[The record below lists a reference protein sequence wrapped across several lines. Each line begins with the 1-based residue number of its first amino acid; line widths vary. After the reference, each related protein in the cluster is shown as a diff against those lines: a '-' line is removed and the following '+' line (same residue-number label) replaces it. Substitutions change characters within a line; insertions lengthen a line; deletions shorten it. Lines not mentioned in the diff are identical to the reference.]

1 MSMKAEITITSTIMN
16 STLIRAAM
24 GSLLLG
30 GFLHSLAQEFI
41 QDLGNS
47 TVVAEQSTETILD
60 GLREDEVLKAEK
72 LDRKISTTIA
82 ETIKNEPDIAI
93 RSMGPAA
100 ARPVIKGL
108 SGSHVVITED
118 GSFCGDMSA
127 TSPDHAVASEVLT
140 AHKLH
145 ITRGP
150 QILTQSFATAGGVIQ
165 VEHNDIPFEIA
176 TARTFSTND
185 SLHHDSSTGDT
196 STRDSAPSD
205 PSSRNT
211 NNTQIHGYIADYAES
226 GQPGF
231 ATVVGVNGNIHR
243 LSLKGE
249 LSARNMGDMQTPNG
263 NLKNTDIQNKSIAVG
278 AAYSFERFKFGASF
292 RTFSSNYGIPGGFI
306 GGHPNGVDIELSKR
320 DLTLRGL
327 YLPAPKSSDTLSVTF
342 RLNQYHHTEYETKE
356 YVGAEFAVNQEN
368 VHIEKFIA
376 QSGPF
381 FGIHFGG
388 EFDARSIE
396 MGGYV
401 FTPPTNSYATSLFS
415 VASLNGW
422 RDGLEITL
430 SARLGGAFFRPQE
443 SIVAD
448 KDVIED
454 RYFTLWAIAAE
465 FSQRVAPGKFL
476 TLDIFRTTRA
486 PTIEELYNQGPHL
499 AAYTYERGN
508 HKLEAESGYGA
519 ELEYRDYGEIINW
532 RAAVHSTWFLNY
544 LAPRATGDTNW
555 SQILPIYQVSGDDAL
570 LMGASAS
577 VETVAEIGFY
587 AQAGAS
593 YVCGFYQNEN
603 WSDMPQIPPF
613 KFHGEVAYVW
623 THVRAGINT
632 EFALAQNRLDRYE
645 QRTPG
650 FVTFGASLEFHWS
663 LTLARY
669 SIVLRGDNLFNADVR
684 NHLSRLKSVMLEKGR
699 NVSILAKAEF

>member
-1 MSMKAEITITSTIMN
+1 MKTS
-16 STLIRAAM
+16 LFRAAM
-24 GSLLLG
+24 GSLLCG
-30 GFLHSLAQEFI
+30 GFLHFSYAQEFV

-47 TVVAEQSTETILD
+47 TIVAEQATETILD
-60 GLREDEVLKAEK
+60 GLRKDEELQAEK

-108 SGSHVVITED
+108 SGSHVAITED

-140 AHKLH
+140 AHKLN
-145 ITRGP
+145 IVRGP
-150 QILTQSFATAGGVIQ
+150 RILSESFATAGGVIH
-165 VEHNDIPFEIA
+165 VNHEDIPFDTA
-176 TARTFSTND
+176 TSRD
-185 SLHHDSSTGDT
+185 SLSSN
-196 STRDSAPSD
+196 SQTRDSSN
-205 PSSRNT
+205 S
-211 NNTQIHGYIADYAES
+211 QFHGYVTGYAES

-231 ATVVGVNGNIHR
+231 ATVVGANANIHG
-243 LSLKGE
+243 LTLKGE
-249 LSARNMGDMQTPNG
+249 LSARNMGDMRTPDG
-263 NLKNTDIQNKSIAVG
+263 DLKNTDIENKSFAVG
-278 AAYSFERFKFGASF
+278 AAYNFERFKLGASF
-292 RTFSSNYGIPGGFI
+292 RNFNSTYGIPGGFI
-306 GGHPNGVDIELSKR
+306 GGHPNGVDIDLFKR

-327 YLPAPKSSDTLSVTF
+327 YLPAQKSSDTLSVTF
-342 RLNQYHHTEYETKE
+342 RFNQYHHTEYETKE
-356 YVGAEFAVNQEN
+356 YVGAEFAVNQAN
-368 VHIEKFIA
+368 LRVEKFIA

-388 EFDARSIE
+388 ELDTRSIE

-401 FTPPTNSYATSLFS
+401 FTPPTNSYSASLFS

-430 SARLGGAFFRPQE
+430 SARLGGTFFRPQE
-443 SIVAD
+443 SVVAD
-448 KDVIED
+448 KEAIED
-454 RYFTLWAIAAE
+454 RNFALWAIAAE

-476 TLDIFRTTRA
+476 TLNVFRTTRA

-508 HKLEAESGYGA
+508 HKLDAESGYGA
-519 ELEYRDYGEIINW
+519 ELEFRDYGEIINW
-532 RAAVHSTWFLNY
+532 RAAIHSTWFLNH

-570 LMGASAS
+570 LMGGSAS
-577 VETVAEIGFY
+577 VELPAKQGFY

-613 KFHGEVAYVW
+613 KFHGEIAYLW
-623 THVRAGINT
+623 AHIRAGINT
-632 EFALAQNRLDRYE
+632 EFALAQNRVDRYE
-645 QRTPG
+645 ERTPG
-650 FVTFGASLEFHWS
+650 YVTFGASLEFHWS
-663 LTLARY
+663 LALAHY
-669 SIVLRGDNLFNADVR
+669 SIILRGENLFDADVR
-684 NHLSRLKSVMLEKGR
+684 NHLSRLKSVMPEKGR
-699 NVSILAKAEF
+699 NLSLLAKAEF

>member
-1 MSMKAEITITSTIMN
+1 MKTS
-16 STLIRAAM
+16 LFRAAT

-30 GFLHSLAQEFI
+30 GFLHFSFAQEFI

-47 TVVAEQSTETILD
+47 TIEAEKSTETILD
-60 GLREDEVLKAEK
+60 GLRKDDELQAEK

-82 ETIKNEPDIAI
+82 ETIKNEPDIAL

-108 SGSHVVITED
+108 SGSHVTLTED

-140 AHKLH
+140 VHKLR
-145 ITRGP
+145 IVRGP
-150 QILTQSFATAGGVIQ
+150 QILAQSFATAGGVIQ
-165 VEHNDIPFEIA
+165 VEHNDIPFENSDV
-176 TARTFSTND
+176 R
-185 SLHHDSSTGDT
+185 DSSHL
-196 STRDSAPSD
+196 DSI
-205 PSSRNT
+205 RNI
-211 NNTQIHGYIADYAES
+211 QIHGYIADNAES

-231 ATVVGVNGNIHR
+231 ATVLGAKVNIHR

-249 LSARNMGDMQTPNG
+249 FSARNMSDMETSKG
-263 NLKNTDIQNKSIAVG
+263 TLKNTDIENRSIAVG
-278 AAYSFERFKFGASF
+278 TAYSFERFKLGASF
-292 RTFSSNYGIPGGFI
+292 RSFNSNYGIPGGFI
-306 GGHPNGVDIELSKR
+306 GGHPNGVDIDLFKR
-320 DLTLRGL
+320 DLTLQGM
-327 YLPAPKSSDTLSVTF
+327 YIPASRPDTLNVIF
-342 RLNQYHHTEYETKE
+342 RFNQYHHTEYETKD
-356 YVGAEFAVNQEN
+356 YVGAEFAVNQAN
-368 VHIEKFIA
+368 MRIEKFIA

-388 EFDARSIE
+388 EFDIRSVE

-401 FTPPTNSYATSLFS
+401 FTPPTNSYAASLFS
-415 VASLNGW
+415 IASLNGW

-430 SARLGGAFFRPQE
+430 SARLGGAFFKPQE

-448 KDVIED
+448 KGAIED
-454 RYFTLWAIAAE
+454 RNFALWAIAAE

-476 TLDIFRTTRA
+476 TLDVFRTTRA

-508 HKLEAESGYGA
+508 HKLDAESGYGA
-519 ELEYRDYGEIINW
+519 ELEFRDYGEIINW
-532 RAAVHSTWFLNY
+532 RAAVHSTWFLNH

-555 SQILPIYQVSGDDAL
+555 SQILPIYQVSGDEAL
-570 LMGASAS
+570 LIGGSAS
-577 VETVAEIGFY
+577 IELPAEQGFY

-613 KFHGEVAYVW
+613 KFHGEIAYLW

-632 EFALAQNRLDRYE
+632 EFALAQNRVDRYE

-650 FVTFGASLEFHWS
+650 YTTFGVSLEFHWA
-663 LTLARY
+663 LTLAHY

-684 NHLSRLKSVMLEKGR
+684 NHLSRLKSVMPEKGR
-699 NVSILAKAEF
+699 NISFLAKAEF

>member
-1 MSMKAEITITSTIMN
+1 MKTS
-16 STLIRAAM
+16 LFRAAT

-30 GFLHSLAQEFI
+30 GFLHFSFAQEFI

-60 GLREDEVLKAEK
+60 GLRQDEDLQAEK

-108 SGSHVVITED
+108 SGSHVTLTED

-140 AHKLH
+140 AHKLR
-145 ITRGP
+145 IVRGP
-150 QILTQSFATAGGVIQ
+150 RILSQSFATAGGVIQ
-165 VEHNDIPFEIA
+165 VEHNDIPFE
-176 TARTFSTND
+176 
-185 SLHHDSSTGDT
+185 DT
-196 STRDSAPSD
+196 LF
-205 PSSRNT
+205 
-211 NNTQIHGYIADYAES
+211 HGYIADYAES

-231 ATVVGVNGNIHR
+231 ATVISANGNIQK

-249 LSARNMGDMQTPNG
+249 ISARNMGDMKTSNG
-263 NLKNTDIQNKSIAVG
+263 DLKNTDIENKGFAVG
-278 AAYSFERFKFGASF
+278 AAYSFERFKIGASF
-292 RTFSSNYGIPGGFI
+292 RSFNSNYGIPGGFI
-306 GGHPNGVDIELSKR
+306 GGHPNGVDIDLFKR
-320 DLTLRGL
+320 DLTLRGH
-327 YLPAPKSSDTLSVTF
+327 YLPAQKSSDTLSVTF
-342 RLNQYHHTEYETKE
+342 RLNQYHHTEYETKD

-368 VHIEKFIA
+368 VRIEKFIA

-388 EFDARSIE
+388 EFDIRSIE

-401 FTPPTNSYATSLFS
+401 FTPPTNSYSTSLFS

-422 RDGLEITL
+422 DGLEITL
-430 SARLGGAFFRPQE
+430 SARLGGAFFRPRE
-443 SIVAD
+443 SVVAD
-448 KDVIED
+448 KDAIED
-454 RYFTLWAIAAE
+454 RNFALWAIAAE

-476 TLDIFRTTRA
+476 TLNIFRTTRA

-508 HKLEAESGYGA
+508 HKLDAESGYGT
-519 ELEYRDYGEIINW
+519 ELEFRDYGDIINW
-532 RAAVHSTWFLNY
+532 RAAVHSTWFLNH

-555 SQILPIYQVSGDDAL
+555 SQILPIYQVSGDNAL

-577 VETVAEIGFY
+577 VELPAEQGFY

-593 YVCGFYQNEN
+593 YVCGFYQNED

-613 KFHGEVAYVW
+613 KFHGEIAYLW
-623 THVRAGINT
+623 THVRVGANT
-632 EFALAQNRLDRYE
+632 EIAAPQNRVDRYE
-645 QRTPG
+645 ERTPG
-650 FVTFGASLEFHWS
+650 YATFGASLEFHWS
-663 LTLARY
+663 LTLAHY
-669 SIVLRGDNLFNADVR
+669 SIVLRGDNLFDADVR
-684 NHLSRLKSVMLEKGR
+684 NHLSRLKSVMPEKGR
-699 NVSILAKAEF
+699 NFSILAKAEF

>member
-1 MSMKAEITITSTIMN
+1 MKTS
-16 STLIRAAM
+16 LFRAAM
-24 GSLLLG
+24 GSLLCG
-30 GFLHSLAQEFI
+30 GFLHFSLAQEFI

-47 TVVAEQSTETILD
+47 TIVAEQSTETILD
-60 GLREDEVLKAEK
+60 GLRKDEELQAEK
-72 LDRKISTTIA
+72 LDRRISTTIA

-108 SGSHVVITED
+108 SGSHVAITED

-140 AHKLH
+140 AHKLN
-145 ITRGP
+145 IVRGP
-150 QILTQSFATAGGVIQ
+150 KILSESFATAGGVIQ
-165 VEHNDIPFEIA
+165 VNHQDIPFE
-176 TARTFSTND
+176 
-185 SLHHDSSTGDT
+185 DT
-196 STRDSAPSD
+196 LF
-205 PSSRNT
+205 
-211 NNTQIHGYIADYAES
+211 HGYVTGYAES

-231 ATVVGVNGNIHR
+231 ATVVGTNANIHG

-263 NLKNTDIQNKSIAVG
+263 DLKNTDIQNKSFAVG
-278 AAYSFERFKFGASF
+278 AAYSFERFKLGASF
-292 RTFSSNYGIPGGFI
+292 RNFNSNYGIPGGFI
-306 GGHPNGVDIELSKR
+306 GGHPNGVDIDLFKR

-327 YLPAPKSSDTLSVTF
+327 YLPAQKSSDTLSVTF

-368 VHIEKFIA
+368 IRVEKFIA

-388 EFDARSIE
+388 DFDMRSVE

-401 FTPPTNSYATSLFS
+401 FTPPTNSYAASLFS

-422 RDGLEITL
+422 RDGMEITL

-448 KDVIED
+448 KDAIED
-454 RYFTLWAIAAE
+454 RNFALWAIAAE

-476 TLDIFRTTRA
+476 TLNVFRTTRA

-519 ELEYRDYGEIINW
+519 ELEFRDYGEVINW
-532 RAAVHSTWFLNY
+532 RAAVHSTWFLNH

-577 VETVAEIGFY
+577 VELPADQGFY

-613 KFHGEVAYVW
+613 KFHGEIAYLW
-623 THVRAGINT
+623 AYVRAGLNA
-632 EFALAQNRLDRYE
+632 EFALPQNRVHRYE
-645 QRTPG
+645 ERTPG
-650 FVTFGASLEFHWS
+650 YATLGASLEFHWS
-663 LTLARY
+663 LAFARY
-669 SIVLRGDNLFNADVR
+669 SIILRGENLFDADVR
-684 NHLSRLKSVMLEKGR
+684 NHLSRLKSVMPEKGR
-699 NVSILAKAEF
+699 NLSLLAKAEF

>member
-1 MSMKAEITITSTIMN
+1 MKTS
-16 STLIRAAM
+16 LFRAAT

-30 GFLHSLAQEFI
+30 GFLHFSFAQEFI

-47 TVVAEQSTETILD
+47 TIVAEQSTETILD
-60 GLREDEVLKAEK
+60 GLRKDDELQADK
-72 LDRKISTTIA
+72 LDRKIFTTIA

-108 SGSHVVITED
+108 SGSHVTLTED

-140 AHKLH
+140 AHKLNV
-145 ITRGP
+145 IRGP
-150 QILTQSFATAGGVIQ
+150 QILSHSFAAAGGVIQ

-176 TARTFSTND
+176 IFR
-185 SLHHDSSTGDT
+185 DSSSSD
-196 STRDSAPSD
+196 SQARDSSN
-205 PSSRNT
+205 S
-211 NNTQIHGYIADYAES
+211 QFHGYITDYAES

-231 ATVVGVNGNIHR
+231 ATTVGASANIHG

-249 LSARNMGDMQTPNG
+249 AYARHMGDMKTPDG
-263 NLKNTDIQNKSIAVG
+263 DLKNTDIENKGFAIG
-278 AAYSFERFKFGASF
+278 AAYSFERFKLGASF
-292 RTFSSNYGIPGGFI
+292 RNFNSTYGIPGGFI
-306 GGHPNGVDIELSKR
+306 GGHPNGVDIDLFKR

-327 YLPAPKSSDTLSVTF
+327 YLPAQKSSDTLSVTF

-356 YVGAEFAVNQEN
+356 YVGAEFAVNQAN
-368 VHIEKFIA
+368 LRVEKLIA
-376 QSGPF
+376 QGGPF
-381 FGIHFGG
+381 FGIHFGA
-388 EFDARSIE
+388 ELDARSIE

-401 FTPPTNSYATSLFS
+401 FTPPTNSYAASLFS

-430 SARLGGAFFRPQE
+430 SARFGGAFFKPSE
-443 SIVAD
+443 SVVAD
-448 KDVIED
+448 KDAIED
-454 RYFTLWAIAAE
+454 RNFALWAIAAE

-508 HKLEAESGYGA
+508 HKLDAESGYGA
-519 ELEYRDYGEIINW
+519 ELEFRNYGEIINW
-532 RAAVHSTWFLNY
+532 RAAVHSTWFLNH

-555 SQILPIYQVSGDDAL
+555 SQILPIYQVSGDEAF

-577 VETVAEIGFY
+577 IELPAEQGFY

-613 KFHGEVAYVW
+613 KFHGEIAYLW
-623 THVRAGINT
+623 SHVRAGFNT
-632 EFALAQNRLDRYE
+632 EFALAQNRVDRYE
-645 QRTPG
+645 ERTPG
-650 FVTFGASLEFHWS
+650 YVTFGASLEFHWS
-663 LTLARY
+663 LALAHY
-669 SIVLRGDNLFNADVR
+669 SIILRGDNLFNADLR
-684 NHLSRLKSVMLEKGR
+684 NHLSRLKSVMPEKGR
-699 NVSILAKAEF
+699 NLSILAKAEF

>member
-1 MSMKAEITITSTIMN
+1 MKIS
-16 STLIRAAM
+16 LIRAAM

-30 GFLHSLAQEFI
+30 GFLHFSFAQEFV

-47 TVVAEQSTETILD
+47 TIVAEQSTETILD
-60 GLREDEVLKAEK
+60 GLREDEVLKTEK

-82 ETIKNEPDIAI
+82 ETIKNEPDIAF

-140 AHKLH
+140 AHKLR

-176 TARTFSTND
+176 RSQGMAVTTAANQDAPTQ
-185 SLHHDSSTGDT
+185 
-196 STRDSAPSD
+196 SAAVS
-205 PSSRNT
+205 
-211 NNTQIHGYIADYAES
+211 NTQIHGYIADYAES
-226 GQPGF
+226 SQPGF

-249 LSARNMGDMQTPNG
+249 LSTRNMGDMKTPKG
-263 NLKNTDIQNKSIAVG
+263 SLKNTEIENKSIAVG
-278 AAYSFERFKFGASF
+278 AAYTFERFNFGASF

-327 YLPAPKSSDTLSVTF
+327 YLPAQKSSDTLSVTF

-368 VHIEKFIA
+368 VRIEKFIA

-381 FGIHFGG
+381 FGIHIGG
-388 EFDARSIE
+388 EFDIRSIE

-401 FTPPTNSYATSLFS
+401 FTPPTNSYAASLFS
-415 VASLNGW
+415 VTSLNGW

-448 KDVIED
+448 KDAIDD
-454 RYFTLWAIAAE
+454 RNFALWAIAAE
-465 FSQRVAPGKFL
+465 FSQRVAPGKFF
-476 TLDIFRTTRA
+476 TLNVFRTTRA

-508 HKLEAESGYGA
+508 HKLDAESGYGT
-519 ELEYRDYGEIINW
+519 ELEFRDYGEIINW
-532 RAAVHSTWFLNY
+532 RAAVHSTWFFNY

-555 SQILPIYQVSGDDAL
+555 SQILPVYQVSGDNAL

-577 VETVAEIGFY
+577 VETVAETGFY

-613 KFHGEVAYVW
+613 KFHGEFAYVW

-650 FVTFGASLEFHWS
+650 FVTFGASLEFHWP
-663 LTLARY
+663 LTLAHY

-684 NHLSRLKSVMLEKGR
+684 NHLSRLKSVMPEKGR

>member
-1 MSMKAEITITSTIMN
+1 MKIS
-16 STLIRAAM
+16 LFRAAM
-24 GSLLLG
+24 GSLLCG
-30 GFLHSLAQEFI
+30 GFLHSFAQEFI

-47 TVVAEQSTETILD
+47 TIVAEQSTETILD
-60 GLREDEVLKAEK
+60 GLRKDEELQAEK
-72 LDRKISTTIA
+72 FDRKISTTIA

-108 SGSHVVITED
+108 SGSHVAITED

-145 ITRGP
+145 IVRGP
-150 QILTQSFATAGGVIQ
+150 QILNHSFATAGGVIQ
-165 VEHNDIPFEIA
+165 VSHQDIPFD
-176 TARTFSTND
+176 D
-185 SLHHDSSTGDT
+185 SLF
-196 STRDSAPSD
+196 
-205 PSSRNT
+205 
-211 NNTQIHGYIADYAES
+211 HGYITDYAES

-249 LSARNMGDMQTPNG
+249 LSARNMGDMKTPNG
-263 NLKNTDIQNKSIAVG
+263 TLKNTDIQNKSIAVG

-292 RTFSSNYGIPGGFI
+292 RSFNSDYGIPGGFI

-320 DLTLRGL
+320 DLTLQGL
-327 YLPAPKSSDTLSVTF
+327 YIPTTRPDTLSVTL
-342 RLNQYHHTEYETKE
+342 RLNQYHHTEYETKQ

-368 VHIEKFIA
+368 IRIEKFIA

-381 FGIHFGG
+381 FGIHIGG
-388 EFDARSIE
+388 EFDIRSIE

-401 FTPPTNSYATSLFS
+401 FTPPTNSYAASLFS

-422 RDGLEITL
+422 WDGLEITL

-448 KDVIED
+448 KDAIED
-454 RYFTLWAIAAE
+454 RNFALWAIAAE

-476 TLDIFRTTRA
+476 ALDVFRTTRA

-508 HKLEAESGYGA
+508 HKLDAESGYGT
-519 ELEYRDYGEIINW
+519 ELEFRDYGEIINW

-577 VETVAEIGFY
+577 VETSAEQGFY

-650 FVTFGASLEFHWS
+650 FVTFGASLEFHWP
-663 LTLARY
+663 LTLAHY

-684 NHLSRLKSVMLEKGR
+684 NHLSRLKSVMPEKGR

>member
-1 MSMKAEITITSTIMN
+1 MKTS
-16 STLIRAAM
+16 LFRAVM
-24 GSLLLG
+24 GSLLCG
-30 GFLHSLAQEFI
+30 GFLHFSFAQEFV

-47 TVVAEQSTETILD
+47 TIVAEQSTETVLD
-60 GLREDEVLKAEK
+60 GLRKDEDLQAEK

-108 SGSHVVITED
+108 SGSHVTLTED

-140 AHKLH
+140 AHKLN
-145 ITRGP
+145 IVRGP
-150 QILTQSFATAGGVIQ
+150 RILSESFATAGGVIHVNHQ
-165 VEHNDIPFEIA
+165 DIPFD
-176 TARTFSTND
+176 D
-185 SLHHDSSTGDT
+185 SLF
-196 STRDSAPSD
+196 
-205 PSSRNT
+205 
-211 NNTQIHGYIADYAES
+211 HGYVTGYAES

-231 ATVVGVNGNIHR
+231 ATVVGANANVHG

-249 LSARNMGDMQTPNG
+249 LSARNMGDMKTPDG
-263 NLKNTDIQNKSIAVG
+263 DLKNTDIENKSFAIG
-278 AAYSFERFKFGASF
+278 AAYSFNRFKLGASF
-292 RTFSSNYGIPGGFI
+292 RNFDSKYGIPGGFI
-306 GGHPNGVDIELSKR
+306 GGHPNGVDIDLFKR

-327 YLPAPKSSDTLSVTF
+327 YIPAQKSSDTLSVTF
-342 RLNQYHHTEYETKE
+342 RFNQYHHTEYETKD

-368 VHIEKFIA
+368 VRIEKFIA
-376 QSGPF
+376 NSGPF

-388 EFDARSIE
+388 EFDMRSIE

-401 FTPPTNSYATSLFS
+401 FTPPTNSYSASLFS

-422 RDGLEITL
+422 WSGMEITL

-443 SIVAD
+443 SVVAD
-448 KDVIED
+448 KGTVEN
-454 RYFTLWAIAAE
+454 RNFALWAIGAE

-476 TLDIFRTTRA
+476 TFDVFRTTRA

-508 HKLEAESGYGA
+508 HKLDAENGYGA
-519 ELEYRDYGEIINW
+519 ELEFRNYGEIINW
-532 RAAVHSTWFLNY
+532 RAAIHSTWFLNH

-570 LMGASAS
+570 LMGGSAS
-577 VETVAEIGFY
+577 VELPTDQGFY

-613 KFHGEVAYVW
+613 KFHGEVAYLW
-623 THVRAGINT
+623 THVRAGIHT
-632 EFALAQNRLDRYE
+632 EFALAQNRVDHYE
-645 QRTPG
+645 ERTPG
-650 FVTFGASLEFHWS
+650 YVTFGASLEFHWS
-663 LTLARY
+663 LALAHY
-669 SIVLRGDNLFNADVR
+669 SIILRGENLFDADVR
-684 NHLSRLKSVMLEKGR
+684 NHLSRLKSVMPEKGR
-699 NVSILAKAEF
+699 NISILAKAEF

>member
-1 MSMKAEITITSTIMN
+1 MQTSARSRKTKMKTS
-16 STLIRAAM
+16 LFRAAM
-24 GSLLLG
+24 GSLLCG
-30 GFLHSLAQEFI
+30 GFLHFSLAQEFI

-47 TVVAEQSTETILD
+47 TIVAEQSTETILD
-60 GLREDEVLKAEK
+60 GLRKDEELQAEK
-72 LDRKISTTIA
+72 LDRRISTTIA

-108 SGSHVVITED
+108 SGSHVAITED

-140 AHKLH
+140 AHKLNVV
-145 ITRGP
+145 RGP
-150 QILTQSFATAGGVIQ
+150 KILSESFATAGGVIQ
-165 VEHNDIPFEIA
+165 VNHQDIPFE
-176 TARTFSTND
+176 
-185 SLHHDSSTGDT
+185 DT
-196 STRDSAPSD
+196 LF
-205 PSSRNT
+205 
-211 NNTQIHGYIADYAES
+211 HGYVTGYAES

-231 ATVVGVNGNIHR
+231 ATVVGTNANIHG
-243 LSLKGE
+243 LLLKGE

-263 NLKNTDIQNKSIAVG
+263 DLKNTDIQNKSFAVG
-278 AAYSFERFKFGASF
+278 AAYSFERFKLGASF
-292 RTFSSNYGIPGGFI
+292 RNFNSTYGIPGGFI
-306 GGHPNGVDIELSKR
+306 GGHPNGVDIDLSKR
-320 DLTLRGL
+320 DLTIRGL
-327 YLPAPKSSDTLSVTF
+327 YLSAQKSSDTLSITF
-342 RLNQYHHTEYETKE
+342 RLNQYHHTEYEAKE

-368 VHIEKFIA
+368 VRIEKFIA

-388 EFDARSIE
+388 EFDMRSVE

-401 FTPPTNSYATSLFS
+401 FTPPTNSYAASLFS

-422 RDGLEITL
+422 WDGMEITL

-448 KDVIED
+448 KDAIED
-454 RYFTLWAIAAE
+454 RNFALWAIAAE

-476 TLDIFRTTRA
+476 TLDVFRTTRA

-508 HKLEAESGYGA
+508 HKLNAESGYGA
-519 ELEYRDYGEIINW
+519 EIEFRDYGEIINW
-532 RAAVHSTWFLNY
+532 RAAVHSTWFLNH

-555 SQILPIYQVSGDDAL
+555 SQILPIYQVSGDNAL

-577 VETVAEIGFY
+577 VELPTEQGFY

-593 YVCGFYQNEN
+593 FVCGFYQNED

-613 KFHGEVAYVW
+613 KFHGEIAYLW
-623 THVRAGINT
+623 THVRAGINA
-632 EFALAQNRLDRYE
+632 EFALAQNRTDRYE
-645 QRTPG
+645 ERTPG
-650 FVTFGASLEFHWS
+650 YVTFGTSLEFHWS
-663 LTLARY
+663 LALARY
-669 SIVLRGDNLFNADVR
+669 SIILHGDNLFDADVR
-684 NHLSRLKSVMLEKGR
+684 NHLSRLKSVIPEKGR
-699 NVSILAKAEF
+699 NLSILAKAEF

>member
-1 MSMKAEITITSTIMN
+1 MKTS
-16 STLIRAAM
+16 LFRAAM
-24 GSLLLG
+24 GSLLCG
-30 GFLHSLAQEFI
+30 GFLHFSYAQEFV

-47 TVVAEQSTETILD
+47 TIVAEQATETILD
-60 GLREDEVLKAEK
+60 GLRKDEELQAEK

-108 SGSHVVITED
+108 SGSHVAITED

-140 AHKLH
+140 AHKLN
-145 ITRGP
+145 IVRGP
-150 QILTQSFATAGGVIQ
+150 RILSESFATAGGVIH
-165 VEHNDIPFEIA
+165 VNHEDIPFDTA
-176 TARTFSTND
+176 TSRD
-185 SLHHDSSTGDT
+185 SLSSDSQ
-196 STRDSAPSD
+196 TRDSSN
-205 PSSRNT
+205 S
-211 NNTQIHGYIADYAES
+211 QFHGYVTGYAES

-231 ATVVGVNGNIHR
+231 ATVVGANANIHG
-243 LSLKGE
+243 LTLKGE
-249 LSARNMGDMQTPNG
+249 LSARNMGDMRTPDG
-263 NLKNTDIQNKSIAVG
+263 DLKNTDIENKSFAVG
-278 AAYSFERFKFGASF
+278 AAYNFERFKLGASF
-292 RTFSSNYGIPGGFI
+292 RNFNSTYGIPGGFI
-306 GGHPNGVDIELSKR
+306 GGHPNGVDIDLFKR

-327 YLPAPKSSDTLSVTF
+327 YLPAQKSSDTLSVTF
-342 RLNQYHHTEYETKE
+342 RFNQYHHTEYETKE
-356 YVGAEFAVNQEN
+356 YVGAEFAVNQAN
-368 VHIEKFIA
+368 LRVEKFIA

-388 EFDARSIE
+388 ELDTRSIE

-401 FTPPTNSYATSLFS
+401 FTPPTNSYSASLFS

-430 SARLGGAFFRPQE
+430 SARLGGTFFRPQE
-443 SIVAD
+443 SVVAD
-448 KDVIED
+448 KEAIED
-454 RYFTLWAIAAE
+454 RNFALWAIAAE

-476 TLDIFRTTRA
+476 TLNVFRTTRA

-508 HKLEAESGYGA
+508 HKLDAESGYGA
-519 ELEYRDYGEIINW
+519 ELEFRDYGEIINW
-532 RAAVHSTWFLNY
+532 RAAIHSTWFLNH

-570 LMGASAS
+570 LMGGSAS
-577 VETVAEIGFY
+577 VELPAKQGFY

-613 KFHGEVAYVW
+613 KFHGEIAYLW
-623 THVRAGINT
+623 AHVRAGINT
-632 EFALAQNRLDRYE
+632 EFALAQNRVDRYE
-645 QRTPG
+645 ERTPG
-650 FVTFGASLEFHWS
+650 YVTFGASLEFHWS
-663 LTLARY
+663 LALAHY
-669 SIVLRGDNLFNADVR
+669 SIILRGENLFDADVR
-684 NHLSRLKSVMLEKGR
+684 NHLSRLKSVMPEKGR
-699 NVSILAKAEF
+699 NLSLLAKAEF

>member
-1 MSMKAEITITSTIMN
+1 MTMMNTNITTSTIMN
-16 STLIRAAM
+16 NTLIRAVM
-24 GSLLLG
+24 GSLLCG
-30 GFLHSLAQEFI
+30 GFLHFSFAQEFV

-47 TVVAEQSTETILD
+47 TIVAEQSTETILD
-60 GLREDEVLKAEK
+60 GLRKDEDLQAEK
-72 LDRKISTTIA
+72 LDRKISSTIA

-108 SGSHVVITED
+108 SGSHVTLTED

-140 AHKLH
+140 AHKLN
-145 ITRGP
+145 IVRGP
-150 QILTQSFATAGGVIQ
+150 RILSESFATAGGVIHVNHQ
-165 VEHNDIPFEIA
+165 DIPFD
-176 TARTFSTND
+176 D
-185 SLHHDSSTGDT
+185 SLF
-196 STRDSAPSD
+196 
-205 PSSRNT
+205 
-211 NNTQIHGYIADYAES
+211 HGYVTGYAES

-231 ATVVGVNGNIHR
+231 ATVVGANANVHG

-249 LSARNMGDMQTPNG
+249 LSARNMGDMKTPDG
-263 NLKNTDIQNKSIAVG
+263 DLKNTDIENKSFAIG
-278 AAYSFERFKFGASF
+278 AAYSFNRFKLGASF
-292 RTFSSNYGIPGGFI
+292 RNFDSKYGIPGGFI
-306 GGHPNGVDIELSKR
+306 GGHPNGVDIDLFKR

-327 YLPAPKSSDTLSVTF
+327 YLPAQKSSDTLSVTF
-342 RLNQYHHTEYETKE
+342 RFNQYHHTEYETKD

-368 VHIEKFIA
+368 VRIEKFIA
-376 QSGPF
+376 NSGPF

-388 EFDARSIE
+388 EFDTRSIE

-401 FTPPTNSYATSLFS
+401 FTPPTNSYFASLFS

-422 RDGLEITL
+422 WSGMEITL

-443 SIVAD
+443 SVVAD
-448 KDVIED
+448 KGAVEN
-454 RYFTLWAIAAE
+454 RNFALWAIGAE

-476 TLDIFRTTRA
+476 TLDVFRTTRA

-508 HKLEAESGYGA
+508 HKLDAESGYGA
-519 ELEYRDYGEIINW
+519 ELEFRDYGEIINW
-532 RAAVHSTWFLNY
+532 RAAIHSTWFLNH

-570 LMGASAS
+570 LMGGNAS
-577 VETVAEIGFY
+577 VELPADQGFY

-613 KFHGEVAYVW
+613 KFHGEVAYLW
-623 THVRAGINT
+623 THVRAGIHT
-632 EFALAQNRLDRYE
+632 EFALAQNRVDHYE
-645 QRTPG
+645 ERTPG
-650 FVTFGASLEFHWS
+650 YVTFGASLEFHWS
-663 LTLARY
+663 LALAHY
-669 SIVLRGDNLFNADVR
+669 SIILRGENLFDADVR
-684 NHLSRLKSVMLEKGR
+684 NHLSRLKSVMPEKGR
-699 NVSILAKAEF
+699 NISILAKAEF

>member
-1 MSMKAEITITSTIMN
+1 MQTSARSRKTKMKIS
-16 STLIRAAM
+16 LFRAAM

-30 GFLHSLAQEFI
+30 GFLHSFAQEFI

-47 TVVAEQSTETILD
+47 TIVAEQSTETILD
-60 GLREDEVLKAEK
+60 GLRKDEELQAKK

-108 SGSHVVITED
+108 SGSHVTITED

-140 AHKLH
+140 AHKLRIVH
-145 ITRGP
+145 GP
-150 QILTQSFATAGGVIQ
+150 QILSHSFATAGGVIQ
-165 VEHNDIPFEIA
+165 VGHQDIPFD
-176 TARTFSTND
+176 D
-185 SLHHDSSTGDT
+185 SLF
-196 STRDSAPSD
+196 
-205 PSSRNT
+205 
-211 NNTQIHGYIADYAES
+211 HGYITDYAES

-231 ATVVGVNGNIHR
+231 TNVVGVNGNIHG

-249 LSARNMGDMQTPNG
+249 LSARNMGDMKTPNG
-263 NLKNTDIQNKSIAVG
+263 TLKNTDIQNKSIAVG

-292 RTFSSNYGIPGGFI
+292 RSFNSDYGIPGGFI

-320 DLTLRGL
+320 DLTLQGL
-327 YLPAPKSSDTLSVTF
+327 YIPATRPDTLNVTL
-342 RLNQYHHTEYETKE
+342 RLNQYHHTEYETKQ

-368 VHIEKFIA
+368 VRIEKFIA

-381 FGIHFGG
+381 FGIHIGG
-388 EFDARSIE
+388 EFDIRSIE

-401 FTPPTNSYATSLFS
+401 FTPPTNSYAASLFS

-448 KDVIED
+448 KDAIED
-454 RYFTLWAIAAE
+454 RNFALWAIAAE

-476 TLDIFRTTRA
+476 ALDLFRTTRA

-508 HKLEAESGYGA
+508 HKLDAESGYGA

-532 RAAVHSTWFLNY
+532 RAAVHSTWFLNH

-555 SQILPIYQVSGDDAL
+555 SQILPIYQVSGDNAL

-577 VETVAEIGFY
+577 IETTAETGFY

-613 KFHGEVAYVW
+613 HFHAEAAYIW
-623 THVRAGINT
+623 QHVRTGVNT
-632 EFALAQNRLDRYE
+632 ELALAQNRLDRYE

-650 FVTFGASLEFHWS
+650 YITFGALLEFHWS
-663 LTLARY
+663 FTLAHY
-669 SIVLRGDNLFNADVR
+669 SIVLRGDNLFNADMR
-684 NHLSRLKSVMLEKGR
+684 NHLSRLKSVMPEKGR
-699 NVSILAKAEF
+699 NMSILAKVEF

>member
-1 MSMKAEITITSTIMN
+1 MKTS
-16 STLIRAAM
+16 LFRAAM
-24 GSLLLG
+24 GSLLCG
-30 GFLHSLAQEFI
+30 GFLLFSYAQEFV

-47 TVVAEQSTETILD
+47 TIVAEQSTETILD
-60 GLREDEVLKAEK
+60 GLRKDEELQAEK

-108 SGSHVVITED
+108 SGSHVAISED

-140 AHKLH
+140 AHKLN
-145 ITRGP
+145 IVRGP
-150 QILTQSFATAGGVIQ
+150 RILSESFATAGGVIH
-165 VEHNDIPFEIA
+165 VNHNDIPFETA
-176 TARTFSTND
+176 TSRD
-185 SLHHDSSTGDT
+185 SLSSDSQ
-196 STRDSAPSD
+196 TRDS
-205 PSSRNT
+205 SS
-211 NNTQIHGYIADYAES
+211 TQFHGYVTGYAES

-231 ATVVGVNGNIHR
+231 ATVVGANANIHG
-243 LSLKGE
+243 LTLKGE
-249 LSARNMGDMQTPNG
+249 LSARNMSDMNTPDGD
-263 NLKNTDIQNKSIAVG
+263 LKNTDIQNKSLAVG
-278 AAYSFERFKFGASF
+278 AAYSFERFKLGASF
-292 RTFSSNYGIPGGFI
+292 RNFNSTYGIPGGFI
-306 GGHPNGVDIELSKR
+306 GGHPNGVDIDLFKR

-327 YLPAPKSSDTLSVTF
+327 YLPAQKSSDTLSVTF
-342 RLNQYHHTEYETKE
+342 RFNQYHHTEYETKE
-356 YVGAEFAVNQEN
+356 YVGAEFAVNQAN
-368 VHIEKFIA
+368 LRIEKFIA

-388 EFDARSIE
+388 ELDTRSIE

-401 FTPPTNSYATSLFS
+401 FTPPTNSYSASLFS

-443 SIVAD
+443 SVVAD
-448 KDVIED
+448 KEAIED
-454 RYFTLWAIAAE
+454 RNFALWAIAAE

-476 TLDIFRTTRA
+476 TLNVFRTTRA

-508 HKLEAESGYGA
+508 HKLDAESGYGA
-519 ELEYRDYGEIINW
+519 ELEFRDYGEIINW
-532 RAAVHSTWFLNY
+532 RAAVHSTWFLNH

-570 LMGASAS
+570 LMGGSAS
-577 VETVAEIGFY
+577 VELPTEHGFY

-613 KFHGEVAYVW
+613 KFHGEIAYLW
-623 THVRAGINT
+623 THVRAGFNT
-632 EFALAQNRLDRYE
+632 EFALAQNRVDHYE
-645 QRTPG
+645 ERTPG
-650 FVTFGASLEFHWS
+650 YVTFGASLEFHWS
-663 LTLARY
+663 LALAHY
-669 SIVLRGDNLFNADVR
+669 SIILRGENLFNADVR
-684 NHLSRLKSVMLEKGR
+684 NHLSRLKSVMPEKGR
-699 NVSILAKAEF
+699 NLSLLAKAEF

>member
-1 MSMKAEITITSTIMN
+1 MQTSARSRKTKMKIS
-16 STLIRAAM
+16 LFRAAM

-30 GFLHSLAQEFI
+30 GFLHSFAQEFI

-47 TVVAEQSTETILD
+47 TIVAEQSTETILD
-60 GLREDEVLKAEK
+60 GLRKDEELQAKK

-108 SGSHVVITED
+108 SGSHVTITED

-140 AHKLH
+140 AHKLRIVH
-145 ITRGP
+145 GP
-150 QILTQSFATAGGVIQ
+150 QILSHSFATAGGVIQ
-165 VEHNDIPFEIA
+165 VGHQDIPFD
-176 TARTFSTND
+176 D
-185 SLHHDSSTGDT
+185 SLF
-196 STRDSAPSD
+196 
-205 PSSRNT
+205 
-211 NNTQIHGYIADYAES
+211 HGYITDYAES

-231 ATVVGVNGNIHR
+231 TNVVGVNGNIHG

-249 LSARNMGDMQTPNG
+249 LSARNMGDMKTPNG
-263 NLKNTDIQNKSIAVG
+263 TLKNTDIQNKSIAVG

-292 RTFSSNYGIPGGFI
+292 RSFNSDYGIPGGFI

-320 DLTLRGL
+320 DLTLQGL
-327 YLPAPKSSDTLSVTF
+327 YIPATRPDTLNVTL
-342 RLNQYHHTEYETKE
+342 RLNQYHHTEYETKQ

-368 VHIEKFIA
+368 VRIEKFIA

-381 FGIHFGG
+381 FGIHIGG
-388 EFDARSIE
+388 EFDIRSIE

-401 FTPPTNSYATSLFS
+401 FTPPTNSYAASLFS

-448 KDVIED
+448 KDAIED
-454 RYFTLWAIAAE
+454 RNFALWAIAAE

-476 TLDIFRTTRA
+476 ALDLFRTTRA

-508 HKLEAESGYGA
+508 HKLDAESGYGA

-532 RAAVHSTWFLNY
+532 RAAVHSTWFLNH

-555 SQILPIYQVSGDDAL
+555 SQILPIYQVSGDNAL

-577 VETVAEIGFY
+577 IETTAETGFY

-613 KFHGEVAYVW
+613 KFHGEIAYLW
-623 THVRAGINT
+623 THVRAGLNA
-632 EFALAQNRLDRYE
+632 EFALPQNRVDRYE
-645 QRTPG
+645 ERTPG
-650 FVTFGASLEFHWS
+650 YATFGASLEFHWS
-663 LTLARY
+663 LALAHY
-669 SIVLRGDNLFNADVR
+669 SIILRSENLFNADVR
-684 NHLSRLKSVMLEKGR
+684 NHLSRLKSVMPEKGR
-699 NVSILAKAEF
+699 NVSLLAKAEF

>member
-1 MSMKAEITITSTIMN
+1 MKTS
-16 STLIRAAM
+16 LFRAAT

-30 GFLHSLAQEFI
+30 GFLHFSFAQEFI

-47 TVVAEQSTETILD
+47 TIEAEKSTETILD
-60 GLREDEVLKAEK
+60 GLRKDDELQAEK

-82 ETIKNEPDIAI
+82 ETIKNEPDIAL

-108 SGSHVVITED
+108 SGSHVTLTED

-140 AHKLH
+140 AHKLR
-145 ITRGP
+145 IVRGP
-150 QILTQSFATAGGVIQ
+150 QILAQSFATAGGVIQ

-176 TARTFSTND
+176 DVR
-185 SLHHDSSTGDT
+185 DSSHL
-196 STRDSAPSD
+196 DSI
-205 PSSRNT
+205 R
-211 NNTQIHGYIADYAES
+211 NTQIHSYIADYAES

-231 ATVVGVNGNIHR
+231 ATVLGANVNIHK

-249 LSARNMGDMQTPNG
+249 FSARNMSDMETSKG
-263 NLKNTDIQNKSIAVG
+263 TLKNTDIENRSIAIG
-278 AAYSFERFKFGASF
+278 TAYSFERFKLGASF
-292 RTFSSNYGIPGGFI
+292 RSFNSNYGIPGGFI
-306 GGHPNGVDIELSKR
+306 GGHPNGVDIDLFKR
-320 DLTLRGL
+320 DLTLQGM
-327 YLPAPKSSDTLSVTF
+327 YIPASRPDTLNVIF
-342 RLNQYHHTEYETKE
+342 RLNQYHHTEYETKD
-356 YVGAEFAVNQEN
+356 YVGAEFAVNQAN
-368 VHIEKFIA
+368 MRIEKFIA

-388 EFDARSIE
+388 EFDIRSVE

-401 FTPPTNSYATSLFS
+401 FTPPTNSYAASLFS
-415 VASLNGW
+415 IASLNGW
-422 RDGLEITL
+422 QDGLEITL
-430 SARLGGAFFRPQE
+430 SARLGGAFFKPQE

-448 KDVIED
+448 KGAIED
-454 RYFTLWAIAAE
+454 RNFALWAIAAE

-476 TLDIFRTTRA
+476 TLDVFRTSRA

-508 HKLEAESGYGA
+508 HKLDAESGYGA
-519 ELEYRDYGEIINW
+519 ELEFRDYGEIINW
-532 RAAVHSTWFLNY
+532 RAAVHSTWFLNH

-555 SQILPIYQVSGDDAL
+555 SQILPIYQVSGDEAL
-570 LMGASAS
+570 LIGGSAS
-577 VETVAEIGFY
+577 IELPAEQGFY

-613 KFHGEVAYVW
+613 KFHSEIAYLW

-632 EFALAQNRLDRYE
+632 EFALAQNRVDHYE

-650 FVTFGASLEFHWS
+650 YATFGASLEFHWA
-663 LTLARY
+663 LTLANY

-684 NHLSRLKSVMLEKGR
+684 NHLSRLKSVMPEKGR
-699 NVSILAKAEF
+699 NISILAKAEI

>member
-1 MSMKAEITITSTIMN
+1 MQTSARSRKTKMKIS
-16 STLIRAAM
+16 LFRAAM
-24 GSLLLG
+24 GSLLCG
-30 GFLHSLAQEFI
+30 GFLHFSLAQEFI
-41 QDLGNS
+41 QDLDNS
-47 TVVAEQSTETILD
+47 TIIAEQSTETILD
-60 GLREDEVLKAEK
+60 GLRKDEELQAEK

-108 SGSHVVITED
+108 SGSHVAITED

-140 AHKLH
+140 AHKLN
-145 ITRGP
+145 IVRGP
-150 QILTQSFATAGGVIQ
+150 RILSESFATAGGVIQ
-165 VEHNDIPFEIA
+165 VNHNDIPFETA
-176 TARTFSTND
+176 TVRAS
-185 SLHHDSSTGDT
+185 SSDSS
-196 STRDSAPSD
+196 SRDSSN
-205 PSSRNT
+205 S
-211 NNTQIHGYIADYAES
+211 QIHGYITGYAES

-231 ATVVGVNGNIHR
+231 ATVVGTNANIHG

-249 LSARNMGDMQTPNG
+249 LSARNMGDMKTPNG
-263 NLKNTDIQNKSIAVG
+263 DLKNTDIQNKSFAVG
-278 AAYSFERFKFGASF
+278 AAYSFERFKLGASF
-292 RTFSSNYGIPGGFI
+292 RNFNSTYGIPGGFI
-306 GGHPNGVDIELSKR
+306 GGHPNGVDIDLFKR

-327 YLPAPKSSDTLSVTF
+327 YLPAQKSSDTLSVTF

-368 VHIEKFIA
+368 VRVEKFIA

-388 EFDARSIE
+388 EFDMRSVE

-401 FTPPTNSYATSLFS
+401 FTPPTNSYAASLFS

-422 RDGLEITL
+422 WDGMEITL

-448 KDVIED
+448 KDAIED
-454 RYFTLWAIAAE
+454 RNFALWAIAAE

-476 TLDIFRTTRA
+476 TLDVFRTTRA

-508 HKLEAESGYGA
+508 HKLDAESGYGA
-519 ELEYRDYGEIINW
+519 ELEFRDYGEIINW
-532 RAAVHSTWFLNY
+532 RAAVHSTWFLNH

-577 VETVAEIGFY
+577 VELPADQGFY

-613 KFHGEVAYVW
+613 KFHGEIAYLW
-623 THVRAGINT
+623 AHVRAGLNA
-632 EFALAQNRLDRYE
+632 EFALPQNRVDRYE
-645 QRTPG
+645 ERTPG
-650 FVTFGASLEFHWS
+650 YATFGASLEFHWS
-663 LTLARY
+663 LVLALY
-669 SIVLRGDNLFNADVR
+669 SIILRGENLFNADVR
-684 NHLSRLKSVMLEKGR
+684 NHLSRLKSVMPEKGR
-699 NVSILAKAEF
+699 NLSLLAKAEF

>member
-1 MSMKAEITITSTIMN
+1 MQTNARSRKTKMKTS
-16 STLIRAAM
+16 LFRAAM

-30 GFLHSLAQEFI
+30 GFLHSFAQEFI

-60 GLREDEVLKAEK
+60 GLRKDEELQAEK

-100 ARPVIKGL
+100 ARPIIKGL
-108 SGSHVVITED
+108 SGSHVAITED

-145 ITRGP
+145 IVRGP
-150 QILTQSFATAGGVIQ
+150 QILSHSFATAGGVIQ
-165 VEHNDIPFEIA
+165 VSHQDIPFD
-176 TARTFSTND
+176 D
-185 SLHHDSSTGDT
+185 SLF
-196 STRDSAPSD
+196 
-205 PSSRNT
+205 
-211 NNTQIHGYIADYAES
+211 HGYITDYAES

-231 ATVVGVNGNIHR
+231 ATVVGVNGNIHG

-249 LSARNMGDMQTPNG
+249 LSARNMGDMKTPNG
-263 NLKNTDIQNKSIAVG
+263 TLKNTDIQNKSIAVG

-292 RTFSSNYGIPGGFI
+292 RSFNSDYGIPGGFI

-327 YLPAPKSSDTLSVTF
+327 YLPAQKSSDTLSVTF

-368 VHIEKFIA
+368 IRIEKFIA

-381 FGIHFGG
+381 FAIHIGG
-388 EFDARSIE
+388 EFDIRSIE

-401 FTPPTNSYATSLFS
+401 FTPPTNSYAASLFS

-422 RDGLEITL
+422 WDGLEITL

-448 KDVIED
+448 KDAIED
-454 RYFTLWAIAAE
+454 RNFALWAIAAE

-476 TLDIFRTTRA
+476 ALDVFRTTRA

-499 AAYTYERGN
+499 AAYTFERGN
-508 HKLEAESGYGA
+508 HKLDAESGYGA

-532 RAAVHSTWFLNY
+532 RAAVHSTWFLNH

-555 SQILPIYQVSGDDAL
+555 SQILPIYQVSGDNAL

-577 VETVAEIGFY
+577 IETTAETGFY

-613 KFHGEVAYVW
+613 HFHAEAAYIW
-623 THVRAGINT
+623 QHVRTGVNT
-632 EFALAQNRLDRYE
+632 ELALAQNRLDRYE

-650 FVTFGASLEFHWS
+650 YITFGALLEFHWS
-663 LTLARY
+663 FTLAHY

-684 NHLSRLKSVMLEKGR
+684 NHLSRLKSVMPEKGR
-699 NVSILAKAEF
+699 NMSILAKAEF

>member
-1 MSMKAEITITSTIMN
+1 MN
-16 STLIRAAM
+16 NTLIRAVM
-24 GSLLLG
+24 GSLLCG
-30 GFLHSLAQEFI
+30 GFLHFSFAQEFV

-47 TVVAEQSTETILD
+47 TIVAEQSTETILD
-60 GLREDEVLKAEK
+60 GLRKDEDLQAEK

-108 SGSHVVITED
+108 SGSHVTLTED

-140 AHKLH
+140 AHKLD
-145 ITRGP
+145 IVRGP
-150 QILTQSFATAGGVIQ
+150 RILSESFATAGGVIHVNHQ
-165 VEHNDIPFEIA
+165 DIPFD
-176 TARTFSTND
+176 D
-185 SLHHDSSTGDT
+185 SLF
-196 STRDSAPSD
+196 
-205 PSSRNT
+205 
-211 NNTQIHGYIADYAES
+211 HGYVTGYAES
-226 GQPGF
+226 GQPGL
-231 ATVVGVNGNIHR
+231 ATVVGANANVHG

-249 LSARNMGDMQTPNG
+249 LSARNMGDMKTPDG
-263 NLKNTDIQNKSIAVG
+263 DLKNTDIENKSIAIG
-278 AAYSFERFKFGASF
+278 AAYSFNRFKLGASF
-292 RTFSSNYGIPGGFI
+292 RNFDSKYGIPGGFI
-306 GGHPNGVDIELSKR
+306 GGHPNGVDIDLFKR

-327 YLPAPKSSDTLSVTF
+327 YIPAQKSSDTLSVTF
-342 RLNQYHHTEYETKE
+342 RFNQYHHTEYETKD
-356 YVGAEFAVNQEN
+356 YVDAEFAVNQEN
-368 VHIEKFIA
+368 VRIEKFIA
-376 QSGPF
+376 NSGPF

-388 EFDARSIE
+388 EFDMRSIE

-401 FTPPTNSYATSLFS
+401 FTPPTNSYSASLFS

-422 RDGLEITL
+422 WSGMEITL

-443 SIVAD
+443 SVVAD
-448 KDVIED
+448 KGAVEN
-454 RYFTLWAIAAE
+454 RNFALWAIGAE

-476 TLDIFRTTRA
+476 TFDVFRTTRA

-508 HKLEAESGYGA
+508 HKLDAESGYGA
-519 ELEYRDYGEIINW
+519 ELEFRNYGEIINW
-532 RAAVHSTWFLNY
+532 RAAVHSTWLLNH

-570 LMGASAS
+570 LMGGSAS
-577 VETVAEIGFY
+577 VELPADQGFY

-613 KFHGEVAYVW
+613 KFHGEVAYLW
-623 THVRAGINT
+623 THVRAGIHT
-632 EFALAQNRLDRYE
+632 EFALAQNRVDHYE
-645 QRTPG
+645 ERTPG
-650 FVTFGASLEFHWS
+650 YVTFGASLEFHRS
-663 LTLARY
+663 LALAHY
-669 SIVLRGDNLFNADVR
+669 SIILRGENLFDADVR
-684 NHLSRLKSVMLEKGR
+684 NHLSRLKSVMPEKGR
-699 NVSILAKAEF
+699 NISILAKAEF

>member
-30 GFLHSLAQEFI
+30 GFLHSFAQEFI

-47 TVVAEQSTETILD
+47 TVVAEQSTETVLD

-108 SGSHVVITED
+108 SGSHVAITED

-140 AHKLH
+140 THKLR

-165 VEHNDIPFEIA
+165 VEHNDIPFETA
-176 TARTFSTND
+176 TVRNSP
-185 SLHHDSSTGDT
+185 LKDSS
-196 STRDSAPSD
+196 SPISSD
-205 PSSRNT
+205 
-211 NNTQIHGYIADYAES
+211 TQIHGYIADYAES

-243 LSLKGE
+243 LSIKGE
-249 LSARNMGDMQTPNG
+249 LSTRNMGDMKTPNST
-263 NLKNTDIQNKSIAVG
+263 LKNTDIKNKSVAVG
-278 AAYSFERFKFGASF
+278 AAYTFERFKFGASF
-292 RTFSSNYGIPGGFI
+292 RTFNSDYGIPGGFI

-327 YLPAPKSSDTLSVTF
+327 YRPAQKSSDTLSVTF

-368 VHIEKFIA
+368 IRIEKFVA

-388 EFDARSIE
+388 EFDIRSVE

-401 FTPPTNSYATSLFS
+401 FTPPTNSYAASLFS

-422 RDGLEITL
+422 WDGLEITL
-430 SARLGGAFFRPQE
+430 SARFGGAFFRPQE

-448 KDVIED
+448 KDAIED
-454 RYFTLWAIAAE
+454 RNFALWAIAAE

-508 HKLEAESGYGA
+508 HKLDAESGYGA
-519 ELEYRDYGEIINW
+519 ELEFRDYGEIINW
-532 RAAVHSTWFLNY
+532 RAAVHSTWFLNH

-577 VETVAEIGFY
+577 VETVAETGFY

-593 YVCGFYQNEN
+593 YVCGFYQNEK

-613 KFHGEVAYVW
+613 KFHGEFAYVW

-663 LTLARY
+663 LTLAHY

-684 NHLSRLKSVMLEKGR
+684 NHLSRLKSVMPEKGR
-699 NVSILAKAEF
+699 NVSILVKAEI